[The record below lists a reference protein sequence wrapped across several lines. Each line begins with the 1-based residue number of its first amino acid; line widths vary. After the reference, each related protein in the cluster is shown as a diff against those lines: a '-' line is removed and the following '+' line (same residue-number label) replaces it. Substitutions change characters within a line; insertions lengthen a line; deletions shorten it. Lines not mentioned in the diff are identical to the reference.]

1 LLIIAASIFLVLLC
15 GYLILQNDKLQQKVV
30 KTITVSLSEKVNS
43 NVSLKQIEWSFPNGF
58 ILKDV
63 YIEDQNRDTLL
74 SIERTKVTLNILE
87 LLQSKVSFRTIQM
100 KGMEARISKNKS
112 NKYNFQFFVDA
123 FQKEEKD
130 SSKIKWSMDVESI
143 AFDDCSVYYHK
154 EGYTA
159 QKNHFDPNDLGISS
173 LNGYLHVKCFTGDS
187 INIKLHNISFE
198 EKSGLTLSGLS
209 TTFLSNKDKMCFNN
223 FVAKLPNSR
232 LSLNEATL
240 YHDNYKAFNNFVK
253 EVDLSIDI
261 APSKVSMR
269 DLSAFVPAFGKINDD
284 ISVEGIV
291 CGRVSKLLISDLN
304 VRYGEN
310 TNIKGNII
318 LTGLPLIKDLQ
329 FKANLNEICT
339 KPKDISEIANI
350 FSKKE
355 IKLPK
360 FLNSLGKIC
369 YSGKIKGTVT
379 DIEAFG
385 SLSSDIGTIAN
396 NVTIK
401 ADDLG
406 YNKFSINGN
415 VASKTLMLSKIF
427 GKESGLGNA
436 SFKLDVDVNK
446 KGNDLLLD
454 AKGKIDSLVF
464 RKYTYNNILIN
475 GKFENKAFNGNIAL
489 ADKNAK
495 VDFLGTID
503 FNKTK
508 PAFLFQ
514 ANVKDAQ
521 LYALH
526 LTEAPNTTLSFE
538 VETNFEGNTIDDL
551 EGAFSIDNIIFQK
564 EKKSLL
570 INNVSLTANKSEDHI
585 KTLKLYSDYINGTLK
600 GKYLFTTLYGNL
612 KHLAS
617 LYIPTLVKPE
627 DNLASEDRRNNFSF
641 NFEIDN
647 TEPINEVIPLPFNF
661 MEQSQMSGFYN
672 DSTNKVK
679 LKIEAPQIT
688 FGKTTIGDC
697 TFLLENPRNCI
708 KLLVRGTHL
717 PRNQRRNPYYFSISS
732 NVENDS
738 LMTDLHF
745 SNSTEETYSG
755 LLSVT
760 SIFKKLDENGLT
772 ADIQI
777 NPSDIILNDT
787 TWNMHQSKIELTP
800 DIVTVKNFYFN
811 HENQN
816 LQINGHTSRSDEDSI
831 TVHFSDLRLGY
842 ISDILNQKNI
852 TFDGVA
858 DGDIYLFRLFNHP
871 YYRGGLNILDA
882 AINDYTIGD
891 LGVTSAWQEDKKCIA
906 FNTTLDSHLPDNT
919 KAHSDIFGGIFLGDD
934 SLYIEGNLKEV
945 DLKFL
950 RKYIGSVMQNNTG
963 TVCGTVKAYGN
974 FGNIGLDGVAYV
986 KDMRFDIDYLKT
998 SYSLSDTVYMTPTS
1012 FRLNQTPV
1020 YDSEHN
1026 FGVVSGLVLHNGFKD
1041 FKFAVDI
1048 NCKNLLALNTKEQDN
1063 ETFYGKAYAKG
1074 NVKISGTPNE
1084 VNFDINLRSMPNT
1097 KITIPIGTYANASN
1111 SDFIT
1116 FVESPENMTPDAL
1129 RKKRR
1134 SRIQKIEENK
1144 KSKTQMNIDINL
1156 EATRDAT
1163 IQLIMDAR
1171 QGDMMKGNGSGNLHI
1186 TYSTKESGMNMYG
1199 SYEIYKGE
1207 YYFTIQSLISRTF
1220 DITEGSLVR
1229 WTGSPYDALIDIKAK
1244 YSLNTSLNEIL
1255 DDPNLRSS
1263 LTPVHCLL
1271 NLTGTIMRPNIKF
1284 DLNLPTSDADL
1295 TSRLK
1300 SVINTEELMNRNIA
1314 SLLALG
1320 HFYTMDKSNVSGSN
1334 ELSSV
1339 GFSTLSSQLSSWISS
1354 IDEDVNVGL
1363 NYKPS
1368 DGVSTSNEFD
1378 VALSTQLLNDRLL
1391 LNGNFGYR
1399 EDVTTNTNT
1408 NNSIVDF
1415 DIEYK
1420 LTQSGK
1426 YRLKAFNRT
1435 NDSYFKQAPNTQG
1448 VGIIYREDFDTF
1460 GGLVN
1465 SYLQPVRNWLKR
1477 DAKKP
1482 ERFQL
1487 KPSKKTEKT
1496 EKK

>member
-1 LLIIAASIFLVLLC
+1 MLIIAASIFLVLLC

-100 KGMEARISKNKS
+100 KGMEAHISKNKS

-489 ADKNAK
+489 DDNNAK
-495 VDFLGTID
+495 VEFLGTID

-508 PAFLFQ
+508 PSFLFQ

-526 LTEAPNTTLSFE
+526 LTKTPNTTLSFE

-570 INNVSLTANKSEDHI
+570 VNNVSLTANKSEDHI

-600 GKYLFTTLYGNL
+600 G
-612 KHLAS
+612 
-617 LYIPTLVKPE
+617 
-627 DNLASEDRRNNFSF
+627 
-641 NFEIDN
+641 
-647 TEPINEVIPLPFNF
+647 
-661 MEQSQMSGFYN
+661 
-672 DSTNKVK
+672 
-679 LKIEAPQIT
+679 
-688 FGKTTIGDC
+688 
-697 TFLLENPRNCI
+697 
-708 KLLVRGTHL
+708 
-717 PRNQRRNPYYFSISS
+717 
-732 NVENDS
+732 
-738 LMTDLHF
+738 
-745 SNSTEETYSG
+745 
-755 LLSVT
+755 
-760 SIFKKLDENGLT
+760 
-772 ADIQI
+772 
-777 NPSDIILNDT
+777 
-787 TWNMHQSKIELTP
+787 
-800 DIVTVKNFYFN
+800 
-811 HENQN
+811 
-816 LQINGHTSRSDEDSI
+816 
-831 TVHFSDLRLGY
+831 
-842 ISDILNQKNI
+842 
-852 TFDGVA
+852 
-858 DGDIYLFRLFNHP
+858 
-871 YYRGGLNILDA
+871 
-882 AINDYTIGD
+882 
-891 LGVTSAWQEDKKCIA
+891 
-906 FNTTLDSHLPDNT
+906 
-919 KAHSDIFGGIFLGDD
+919 
-934 SLYIEGNLKEV
+934 
-945 DLKFL
+945 
-950 RKYIGSVMQNNTG
+950 
-963 TVCGTVKAYGN
+963 
-974 FGNIGLDGVAYV
+974 
-986 KDMRFDIDYLKT
+986 
-998 SYSLSDTVYMTPTS
+998 
-1012 FRLNQTPV
+1012 
-1020 YDSEHN
+1020 
-1026 FGVVSGLVLHNGFKD
+1026 
-1041 FKFAVDI
+1041 
-1048 NCKNLLALNTKEQDN
+1048 
-1063 ETFYGKAYAKG
+1063 
-1074 NVKISGTPNE
+1074 
-1084 VNFDINLRSMPNT
+1084 
-1097 KITIPIGTYANASN
+1097 
-1111 SDFIT
+1111 
-1116 FVESPENMTPDAL
+1116 
-1129 RKKRR
+1129 
-1134 SRIQKIEENK
+1134 
-1144 KSKTQMNIDINL
+1144 
-1156 EATRDAT
+1156 
-1163 IQLIMDAR
+1163 
-1171 QGDMMKGNGSGNLHI
+1171 
-1186 TYSTKESGMNMYG
+1186 
-1199 SYEIYKGE
+1199 
-1207 YYFTIQSLISRTF
+1207 
-1220 DITEGSLVR
+1220 
-1229 WTGSPYDALIDIKAK
+1229 
-1244 YSLNTSLNEIL
+1244 
-1255 DDPNLRSS
+1255 
-1263 LTPVHCLL
+1263 
-1271 NLTGTIMRPNIKF
+1271 
-1284 DLNLPTSDADL
+1284 
-1295 TSRLK
+1295 
-1300 SVINTEELMNRNIA
+1300 
-1314 SLLALG
+1314 
-1320 HFYTMDKSNVSGSN
+1320 
-1334 ELSSV
+1334 
-1339 GFSTLSSQLSSWISS
+1339 
-1354 IDEDVNVGL
+1354 
-1363 NYKPS
+1363 
-1368 DGVSTSNEFD
+1368 
-1378 VALSTQLLNDRLL
+1378 
-1391 LNGNFGYR
+1391 
-1399 EDVTTNTNT
+1399 
-1408 NNSIVDF
+1408 
-1415 DIEYK
+1415 
-1420 LTQSGK
+1420 
-1426 YRLKAFNRT
+1426 
-1435 NDSYFKQAPNTQG
+1435 
-1448 VGIIYREDFDTF
+1448 
-1460 GGLVN
+1460 
-1465 SYLQPVRNWLKR
+1465 
-1477 DAKKP
+1477 
-1482 ERFQL
+1482 
-1487 KPSKKTEKT
+1487 
-1496 EKK
+1496 